1 MSITFNEIGQVKTPG
16 VYCEI
21 DNSLAIKGFIGRK
34 SSNGTAEFNK
44 VYPIYNSTT
53 AAKLGGIGSELH
65 RAAIEWFKLNPYNA
79 LKLAAVEQKDGQ
91 AAAYTL
97 EITAESAKAGEVYLM
112 IASLLQLTFPKA

>member
-21 DNSLAIKGFIGRK
+21 DNSLAIQGLTGKESCGLFIGRK

-79 LKLAAVEQKDGQ
+79 LKLAAVE
-91 AAAYTL
+91 
-97 EITAESAKAGEVYLM
+97 
-112 IASLLQLTFPKA
+112 